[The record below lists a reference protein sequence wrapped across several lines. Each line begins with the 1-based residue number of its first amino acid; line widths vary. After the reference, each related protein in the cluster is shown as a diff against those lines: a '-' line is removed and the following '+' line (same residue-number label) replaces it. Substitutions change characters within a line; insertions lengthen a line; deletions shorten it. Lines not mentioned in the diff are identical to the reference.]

1 MYALL
6 DYDLKSLRVFK
17 AIADSGGLSAA
28 ELALDMSLPMISTY
42 LSVLEQRL
50 GVKLCNR
57 GRRGFELTAEG
68 QSLYRS
74 LDSLLLAIDVFNS
87 EVDKIRDK
95 ISGVLN
101 IGVIDNT
108 LSDTRLKLPQAIRAV
123 KDRSE
128 EHTSEL
134 QSLMRISYAVFCLK
148 NKKKSNKRKEYETR

>member
-101 IGVIDNT
+101 IGVIENT
-108 LSDTRLKLPQAIRAV
+108 LSDTRLKLTQAIRAY
-123 KDRSE
+123 KDSSDAVYISFSISSFQASE
-128 EHTSEL
+128 NEHSNG
-134 QSLMRISYAVFCLK
+134 SLG
-148 NKKKSNKRKEYETR
+148 EGQ

>member
-123 KDRSE
+123 KDSSDAVRSE

-148 NKKKSNKRKEYETR
+148 KKNTNIET

>member
-68 QSLYRS
+68 QPIYRS
-74 LDSLLLAIDVFNS
+74 LDSLMLAIDVFNS
-87 EVDKIRDK
+87 EDDKKSDK
-95 ISGVLN
+95 ISGVLHK
-101 IGVIDNT
+101 GVIDKT
-108 LSDTRLKLPQAIRAV
+108 LLDHSVVR
-123 KDRSE
+123 
-128 EHTSEL
+128 
-134 QSLMRISYAVFCLK
+134 
-148 NKKKSNKRKEYETR
+148 KSVVE

>member
-1 MYALL
+1 
-6 DYDLKSLRVFK
+6 
-17 AIADSGGLSAA
+17 
-28 ELALDMSLPMISTY
+28 MSRPMISTY

-108 LSDTRLKLPQAIRAV
+108 LSDTRLKLPQAIRVV
-123 KDRSE
+123 KDSSDAVSISLSIISFQE
-128 EHTSEL
+128 IDNEL
-134 QSLMRISYAVFCLK
+134 LNGFFGLGMGPL
-148 NKKKSNKRKEYETR
+148 SNRYT